1 MFARKLLVSAF
12 GMAALLGLSACND
25 VNSPTFIPQLQAI
38 QVCERPANDEC
49 PTTACPSAFA
59 SLPVG
64 LDAQFCALGTYS
76 GVGETGGSG
85 FIAPEV
91 RNITDLVEWSS
102 QDTSRASVSPDGL
115 VQALAQTPA
124 VDIRARLSGV
134 NGSAALEVT
143 PAVLQ
148 GVEINPNGQVLPR
161 LVVGTT
167 RAFRCFGRFSGPAC
181 ADSDFCE
188 VTGNAQFNSSD
199 EGVAAF
205 ASSSGP
211 GVLSALAE
219 GNSTISCDFGGVN
232 SSPDASVTVCP
243 VDPDAVLT
251 ITPATVNALPIG
263 NEVQYTATLS
273 FVDCVTDNPVTQ
285 NVTEFVTWTS
295 TRTDIASID
304 ETGLAEGLAP
314 GTTEVNAEFQGV
326 EAESATLTVL
336 DADLVSLEI
345 DGPAVV
351 LAGITLAADYTAQ
364 AIFRDPDT
372 GEELDPVD
380 VSADVDIR
388 WSASDADAIV
398 FTDATSGAATIAA
411 DAEPGVVTI
420 RADYRGLSDTLE
432 TSIVQVEVTGL
443 ESIPNV
449 VCIGGAV
456 DSGFDPIPGLDLDE
470 PIQLDAFAL
479 VGFTD
484 ADGQEQSCST
494 KVTNLAD
501 WSNVANGTDLLN
513 ALGDGGLLA
522 EIPGLGDLLGPIG
535 DVLDGLLGGECPPL
549 LPGNIGLDPT
559 SAPVV
564 VTNTPP
570 KGVMTGN
577 ADALIGT
584 ACVSPN
590 YLDFQAVTS
599 VVVAAD
605 LQNTLPVCSTLLART
620 EPSLP
625 DCGSLLAGGGE

>member
-1 MFARKLLVSAF
+1 MFARKLFVSAF

-25 VNSPTFIPQLQAI
+25 VNSPTFIPQLQTI
-38 QVCERPANDEC
+38 QVCELPANGVC
-49 PTTACPSAFA
+49 PQTACPSAFA

-64 LDAQFCALGTYS
+64 LDKQFCALGTYS
-76 GVGETGGSG
+76 GVGETGSSG
-85 FIAPEV
+85 FIAPQV
-91 RNITDLVEWSS
+91 RNISGLVDWSS
-102 QDTSRASVSPDGL
+102 QDATRASVSANGL
-115 VQALAQTPA
+115 VRALAQTPA
-124 VDIRARLSGV
+124 VEIRAGLSGV
-134 NGSAALEVT
+134 NGSASLEVT

-181 ADSDFCE
+181 GGSDFCD
-188 VTGNAQFNSSD
+188 VTASAQFDSSD
-199 EGVAAF
+199 EGVAEF
-205 ASSSGP
+205 SSSSDT

-243 VDPDAVLT
+243 VDPDAVLS

-273 FVDCVTDNPVTQ
+273 FTDCVSNNPVTQ
-285 NVTEFVTWTS
+285 NVTEFVVWSS
-295 TRTDIASID
+295 TRPDIASID
-304 ETGLAEGLAP
+304 ENTGLAVGIAP

-336 DADLVSLEI
+336 DADLLRLEI

-351 LAGITLAADYTAQ
+351 LSGITLAADYTAQ

-388 WSASDADAIV
+388 WSTSDADAIV
-398 FTDATSGAATIAA
+398 FTDATSGAASIAA

-420 RADYRGLSDTLE
+420 RADYRGLSDTHE
-432 TSIVQVEVTGL
+432 TSVVMAEVTGL

-449 VCIGGAV
+449 VCVGGAV
-456 DSGFDPIPGLDLDE
+456 DAGFDPIPGLDLDD
-470 PIQLDAFAL
+470 PIQLNAFAL
-479 VGFTD
+479 VRFTD
-484 ADGQEQSCST
+484 ADDQEQSCST
-494 KVTNLAD
+494 KVTDLAD
-501 WSNVANGTDLLN
+501 WSDVVNGTDLLN
-513 ALGDGGLLA
+513 ALGLGGVLGS
-522 EIPGLGDLLGPIG
+522 IPGLGDILA
-535 DVLDGLLGGECPPL
+535 GLVGGECPPL
-549 LPGNIGLDPT
+549 LPANLGLDPT

-570 KGVMTGN
+570 KGVMSGN
-577 ADALIGT
+577 PDVLLGT
-584 ACVSPN
+584 ACVAPS

-605 LQNTLPVCSTLLART
+605 LQNTLPVCSLLLST
-620 EPSLP
+620 NEPSLP